1 MRPVTLAELRDA
13 VRDTDGPLLARG
25 AGTAAGWAGTPLPG
39 ATEIETTGLD
49 RLLTYN
55 PDDMTVAVEAG
66 MPLARLQAELASR
79 GQRIALDAARVPAGA
94 TVGGLVATADS
105 GPLRHSHGGPR
116 DLVIGVT
123 VVLADGTVARS
134 GGHVIKNVAGYDLGK
149 LFCGSFGT
157 LGVITEVVLRVH
169 PLPPATRTVALPR
182 DAAEALD
189 AVGRLLAARLEPA
202 ALEWCDGTLLARYE
216 GGPSS
221 VERRAAAT
229 LIRPGDK
236 VLDPPA
242 EATAWRRVRE
252 VSDEETVVRC
262 GSRPDQ
268 FPYVAKHAARIAS
281 SVAVGVHTVAV
292 DDAAAVERLR
302 AEFEHVTLCRR
313 PAGSGLPAWG
323 RPHAAV
329 PLMRAVKQR
338 FDPAGRL
345 GAGRFSPWF

>member
-1 MRPVTLAELRDA
+1 MRPATLAELRDA
-13 VRDTDGPLLARG
+13 VRDTDGPLLVCG
-25 AGTAAGWAGTPLPG
+25 AGTAAGWAGAPAG
-39 ATEIETTGLD
+39 SSSRIETTGL
-49 RLLTYN
+49 TGITAYN
-55 PDDMTVAVEAG
+55 PADMTVAVRAG
-66 MPLARLQAELASR
+66 TPMAWLQAELASG

-105 GPLRHSHGGPR
+105 GPLRHSYGGPR

-157 LGVITEVVLRVH
+157 LGVIAEVVLRVH
-169 PLPPATRTVALPR
+169 PLPPATRTVALPC
-182 DAAEALD
+182 DAAEALE
-189 AVGRLLAARLEPA
+189 AAGRLLTARLEPV

-221 VERRAAAT
+221 VERRAAST
-229 LIRPGDK
+229 PGT
-236 VLDPPA
+236 VLGPTEEA
-242 EATAWRRVRE
+242 EAWRRASN

-262 GSRPDQ
+262 GTRPDQ
-268 FPYVAKHAARIAS
+268 FPYVAKHAARITS

-292 DDAAAVERLR
+292 DGPATVERLR
-302 AEFEHVTLCRR
+302 DEFAHVTLCRR
-313 PAGSGLPAWG
+313 PPGSDLPAWG

-329 PLMRAVKQR
+329 PLMRAVKER

-345 GAGRFSPWF
+345 GVGRFAPWF

>member
-1 MRPVTLAELRDA
+1 MKPATLAELRDA
-13 VRDTDGPLLARG
+13 VRDTDGPLVVRG

-49 RLLTYN
+49 RLLAYN

-66 MPLARLQAELASR
+66 MPLTRLQAELAPH
-79 GQRIALDAARVPAGA
+79 GQRIALDAARTPAGA

-157 LGVITEVVLRVH
+157 LGVIAEVVLRVH
-169 PLPPATRTVALPR
+169 PLPPATRTVALPCDAVEAV
-182 DAAEALD
+182 DAA
-189 AVGRLLAARLEPA
+189 GRLLAARLEPV
-202 ALEWCDGTLLARYE
+202 ALEWCDGSLLARYE

-221 VERRAAAT
+221 VERRAAVT
-229 LIRPGDK
+229 PGTP
-236 VLDPPA
+236 LDGAA
-242 EATAWRRVRE
+242 EAKAWQRVGD
-252 VSDEETVVRC
+252 VSEEQTVVRC
-262 GSRPDQ
+262 GTRPDQ
-268 FPYVAKHAARIAS
+268 LPYVAKHATRVAS

-292 DDAAAVERLR
+292 AGDAEVERLR

-313 PAGSGLPAWG
+313 PPGSDLPAWG
-323 RPHAAV
+323 RPHTAV

-345 GAGRFSPWF
+345 GAGRFAPWF

>member
-1 MRPVTLAELRDA
+1 MRPATLAELRDA
-13 VRDTDGPLLARG
+13 VRDTDGPLLVCG
-25 AGTAAGWAGTPLPG
+25 AGTAAGWAGAPFPG

-66 MPLARLQAELASR
+66 MPLTRLQAELASH
-79 GQRIALDAARVPAGA
+79 GQRIALDAAPVPAGA

-157 LGVITEVVLRVH
+157 LGVIAEVVLRVH
-169 PLPPATRTVALPR
+169 PLPPASRTVALPC

-189 AVGRLLAARLEPA
+189 AVGRLLAARLEPV

-229 LIRPGDK
+229 PGA
-236 VLDPPA
+236 VLDGA
-242 EATAWRRVRE
+242 EEAEAWRRVSE
-252 VSDEETVVRC
+252 VSGEQTVVRC
-262 GSRPDQ
+262 GTRPDQ
-268 FPYVAKHAARIAS
+268 FPYVAKHATRITS

-292 DDAAAVERLR
+292 DGAAEVERLR

-313 PAGSGLPAWG
+313 PPGSDLPAWG

-345 GAGRFSPWF
+345 GAGRFAPWF

>member
-1 MRPVTLAELRDA
+1 MRPATLAELRDA
-13 VRDTDGPLLARG
+13 VRDTDGPLLVCG
-25 AGTAAGWAGTPLPG
+25 AGTAAGWAGAPLPG

-66 MPLARLQAELASR
+66 MPLARLQAELASH

-157 LGVITEVVLRVH
+157 LGVIAEVVLRVH
-169 PLPPATRTVALPR
+169 PLPPATRTVALPC

-189 AVGRLLAARLEPA
+189 AVGRLLAARLEPV
-202 ALEWCDGTLLARYE
+202 ALEWCDGTLLARFE

-229 LIRPGDK
+229 PGA
-236 VLDPPA
+236 VLDGA
-242 EATAWRRVRE
+242 EEAEAWRRVSE
-252 VSDEETVVRC
+252 VSDQETVVRC
-262 GSRPDQ
+262 GTRPDQ
-268 FPYVAKHAARIAS
+268 FPYVAKHAARVAS
-281 SVAVGVHTVAV
+281 SVAVGVHTMAV
-292 DDAAAVERLR
+292 DGAAEVERLR

-313 PAGSGLPAWG
+313 PPGSGLPAWG

-345 GAGRFSPWF
+345 GAGRFAPWF

>member
-1 MRPVTLAELRDA
+1 MRPATLADLRDA
-13 VRDTDGPLLARG
+13 VRDTDGPLLVCG
-25 AGTAAGWAGTPLPG
+25 AGTAAGWAGTPTG
-39 ATEIETTGLD
+39 AATEIETTGLAGI
-49 RLLTYN
+49 TAYN
-55 PDDMTVAVEAG
+55 PADMTVAVRAG
-66 MPLARLQAELASR
+66 TPMSDLQAELASR
-79 GQRIALDAARVPAGA
+79 NQRIALDAARVPAGA

-116 DLVIGVT
+116 DLVIGMT

-157 LGVITEVVLRVH
+157 LGVIAEVVLRVH
-169 PLPPATRTVALPR
+169 PLPPATRTVALPC

-189 AVGRLLAARLEPA
+189 AVGRLLSARLEPV

-229 LIRPGDK
+229 LRHDAGT

-242 EATAWRRVRE
+242 EEAAWRRVAE

-262 GSRPDQ
+262 GTRPDQ
-268 FPYVAKHAARIAS
+268 FPYVAKHAVRITS

-292 DDAAAVERLR
+292 DGAAGVERLR

-313 PAGSGLPAWG
+313 PPSSDLPAWG

-329 PLMRAVKQR
+329 PLMRAVKQQ

-345 GAGRFSPWF
+345 GAGRFAPWF